1 MRMLE
6 LFSGTGVMSE
16 TFLNAGHEIMT
27 VELDPKFHPTLRAD
41 ILDIDWNE
49 FADEYGKFDVMWAS
63 PPCTTFSVASIGH
76 HRQKNRE
83 TGECVAVSEQAKIGD
98 ELLAQ
103 TLRAIKVLQPKVWFI
118 ENPRAGMRTMRVM
131 ADLPRYTVTYCQY
144 GWNIMKPTDIWTN
157 HPDPRFKPAC
167 KNGAPCHMRSP
178 RHNWKTGLQSLPRGA
193 ARAMIPQE
201 LCDHIL
207 EICEDVIE

>member
-16 TFLNAGHEIMT
+16 TFRKAGHEVVT
-27 VELDPKFHPTLRAD
+27 VELDPKFNPTVCKD
-41 ILDIDWNE
+41 ILDIDWYDFE
-49 FADEYGKFDVMWAS
+49 DEYGKFDVMWAS

-103 TLRAIKVLQPKVWFI
+103 TLRAVYL
-118 ENPRAGMRTMRVM
+118 
-131 ADLPRYTVTYCQY
+131 L
-144 GWNIMKPTDIWTN
+144 
-157 HPDPRFKPAC
+157 HPRFKPAC